1 MKIEI
6 SVSVDTIEDKDIGKE
21 LVDVLVA
28 LKERLDQL
36 NCEEDES

>member
-6 SVSVDTIEDKDIGKE
+6 NVSVDTIEDKAIGKE
-21 LVDVLVA
+21 LVEVLVA

-36 NCEEDES
+36 NYEDES